1 MSGPLP
7 TCPDSRRESEGDIEK
22 QLHAKPSGFTSDDA
36 SELGSEVSTHQ
47 DQRGAA
53 IAAPPCKPD
62 GGLRAWLQVLAGFMC
77 YLNSWGMVTAFGVFQ
92 LYYKDTYLPDH
103 SNSSISWIGTL
114 QGFLLAF
121 TSIFA
126 GAYLDRGHPHTLVAL
141 GGFLVVLGL
150 MTTSI
155 CQQVYWQLLLA
166 QGVCIGIGAGCLF
179 IVAVAVLPGWFDRH
193 LALATGI
200 SAAGS
205 SLGGVIYPIIFH
217 RLVEPLGFGCTVRI
231 MAFTVLGTTAVAL
244 ACTEQRTR
252 RPPQPRIL
260 DITGFKEPLFVTFS
274 AVSFIGAAGLYIPF
288 FYLEEYASV
297 KGNISPG
304 LAFYMLPILS
314 AGSIL
319 GRILPAF
326 FADRVGFL
334 RVLTVTTLISSIIAF
349 CWLGLTSTS
358 AGGVIVWALFYGA
371 FSGTFVSLQT
381 PTVASITP
389 DLSMV
394 GGRIGMSSFCL
405 ALGVLIGNPVAG
417 VLHESNGWVG
427 LQTFCGAC
435 LLVAAALTAVTL
447 VLKLKH
453 NKRQNGE
460 EQAKQSQ

>member
-1 MSGPLP
+1 MDDHSAKSQ
-7 TCPDSRRESEGDIEK
+7 DSRRASESDIEK
-22 QLHAKPSGFTSDDA
+22 QTHSNLSGLTSDGA
-36 SELGSEVSTHQ
+36 SDLGS
-47 DQRGAA
+47 DQKCS
-53 IAAPPCKPD
+53 AAPPPPPSKPD

-92 LYYKDTYLPDH
+92 IYYKDTYLPEY
-103 SNSSISWIGTL
+103 SNSSISWIGTI

-126 GAYLDRGHPHTLVAL
+126 GAYLDRGHPHTLVAF

-150 MTTSI
+150 MMTSI
-155 CQQVYWQLLLA
+155 CQQVFWQLFLA
-166 QGVCIGIGAGCLF
+166 QGVCVGIGAGCLF
-179 IVAVAVLPGWFDRH
+179 IVAVGVLPGWFDRH

-205 SLGGVIYPIIFH
+205 SLGGIIYPIIFH

-231 MAFTVLGTTAVAL
+231 MGFTVLGTTAIAL
-244 ACTEQRTR
+244 ACTKQRSR

-260 DITGFKEPLFVTFS
+260 DITGFKEPLFVIFS

-297 KGNISPG
+297 NANISAE

-326 FADRVGFL
+326 FADKLGFL
-334 RVLTVTTLISSIIAF
+334 KVLTCTTLISSIIAF
-349 CWLGLTSTS
+349 CWLGLTSSST
-358 AGGVIVWALFYGA
+358 GGVIVWALFYGA

-389 DLSMV
+389 DLRMV

-417 VLHESNGWVG
+417 VLHESDGWVG
-427 LQTFCGAC
+427 LQAFCGAC
-435 LLVAAALTAVTL
+435 LFVAAALTGVTL
-447 VLKLKH
+447 VLKLRYNAKH
-453 NKRQNGE
+453 KRENDGE
-460 EQAKQSQ
+460 AES